1 MNKKKAYELAMY
13 LLDEAYGVL
22 NYDDYFTD
30 IQAITNLLGATS
42 YIVKS
47 YNLKEI
53 DLIEERIQGIKHDT
67 FDYIEKVKETL
78 RLIN

>member
-1 MNKKKAYELAMY
+1 MNKKQAYNLAMY
-13 LLDEAYGVL
+13 LLDEAYGAM

-30 IQAITNLLGATS
+30 IQAIKNVLEDTR